1 MMEDHEKQ
9 REASQLKSSESG
21 QALADEAVYQ
31 RHISEASQD
40 QKNYR
45 ENWVQPKLLAPK
57 TVNFIF

>member
-9 REASQLKSSESG
+9 SEASQLKSSESG

-40 QKNYR
+40 QKKNAA
-45 ENWVQPKLLAPK
+45 ELSTNCGLEEL
-57 TVNFIF
+57 